1 MHDRAVPAATNP
13 LANDHW
19 DLAHQQD
26 QGKLWTPDR
35 GAGFYQTE
43 RERYQKPALVST
55 GKHAGRSRVRYI
67 GLNTSKLLYH
77 IWKRGYGVRYPTD
90 CWLSAWILALQSIW
104 AAILNAIT
112 LGIIFARISQ
122 PKQRARTIF
131 ISDSACI
138 ARRDGILKFMFR
150 VADIRKTQVIAPSVR
165 AFLYTW
171 GGRKTAEGEKVP
183 VRIEELD
190 IGYIDGMLLLPL
202 VVEHS
207 IDERSPLYGH
217 TYESLRA
224 LGAEVIVTFEGTSES
239 GAQFMTRQ
247 SYLPS
252 EMHWGYVFSEII
264 FHAKEGETEHS
275 VDISRFHEI
284 QPQTNLKMLPPA
296 ASSRK
301 IVSATPKSVP
311 YPVLQEN
318 TLVLSNFL
326 VVGKRNGKLSLMFRV
341 GDTYPNQMLQ
351 VQVRAYFYRWKPHTS
366 LEGEEWPFTAWE
378 LKITDGLMS
387 VNQLLLRM
395 PTTMVHVIDDDSPL
409 AAWRTGRAAVATDS
423 DSEIVVVVE
432 ATMYSNSS
440 IAMKQRTY
448 NVCNDV
454 KYAHRLIPIVTAPN
468 QSPDGKPRVLWSKF
482 HDTVPVDD
490 SSAAG
495 RAGSISIWPE
505 QGQLPDPA
513 GASSTSADGDSESD
527 ATATITATRGR
538 HHQRSSNLRP
548 RPSVNDDD
556 DDDECDPESEALD
569 RCAPSQAGR
578 AVSGLQHAHSHLRP
592 PRPPTS
598 SDTGTTYDGSAP
610 NPYSG
615 DGAWAVQAL
624 LQQAAQVVQQ
634 CKQVDTRAR
643 QAADLLS
650 SRDDFIAAFVQE
662 HGMLV
667 QLTAHIGS
675 TAREMQQKRV
685 IAGFTVPH
693 AEKKG
698 LVQRLALVD
707 HTLSRFNRE
716 LDNQEK
722 QIRKLQAEKAELQ
735 FYGKLHANRPPQ
747 QARRAKQ
754 PEYCFLCT
762 VCLDIVTS

>member
-1 MHDRAVPAATNP
+1 MSVASMSRHGSMQEPLMSDLQGSPRYSNPDHPGLPPRHSSGSVIAKAMNERPVPAATNP
-13 LANDHW
+13 LAHDRW
-19 DLAHQQD
+19 DGGHQRD

-43 RERYQKPALVST
+43 RERYHKPALVST
-55 GKHAGRSRVRYI
+55 GKHAGHSRVRFV
-67 GLNTSKLLYH
+67 GLNQTKLLYH
-77 IWKRGYGVRYPTD
+77 IWKRDFFTSCVQLRLPVVVAAIILVYLASFFSFGVVWYLVFRLRSRCVNGFNGFVSAFIFATETQQTIGYGVRSPTD
-90 CWLSAWILALQSIW
+90 CWLSAWIVALQSIW

-131 ISDSACI
+131 ISDSAVV
-138 ARRDGILKFMFR
+138 ARRDGMLKFMFR
-150 VADIRKTQVIAPSVR
+150 VADIRTTQVIAPAVR
-165 AFLYTW
+165 AYLYTW
-171 GGRKTAEGEKVP
+171 GGRKTAEGEKIP

-202 VVEHS
+202 VVEHG

-217 TYESLRA
+217 TYESLRS

-239 GAQFMTRQ
+239 GAQFQTRQ

-252 EMHWGYVFSEII
+252 EIHWGYVFVEII
-264 FHAKEGETEHS
+264 HHAKEGETQHT

-284 QPQTNLKMLPPA
+284 QPQTGLKMLPPG

-301 IVSATPKSVP
+301 IVSAIPKSVP

-326 VVGKRNGKLSLMFRV
+326 VVAKRNGKLSLMFRV

-351 VQVRAYFYRWKPHTS
+351 VQVRAYFYRWKPHIS

-387 VNQLLLRM
+387 ANQLLLRM

-423 DSEIVVVVE
+423 DSEIVVMVE
-432 ATMYSNSS
+432 ATMYSSS
-440 IAMKQRTY
+440 TTVMKQRTF

-468 QSPDGKPRVLWSKF
+468 QSADGKPRVLWSKF

-495 RAGSISIWPE
+495 RAGSISVWPD
-505 QGQLPDPA
+505 QGQLMDPI
-513 GASSTSADGDSESD
+513 ASSSSADGEGPD
-527 ATATITATRGR
+527 ATATIFHRGLDR
-538 HHQRSSNLRP
+538 QRSSLVGQCSGLASEDNE
-548 RPSVNDDD
+548 DC
-556 DDDECDPESEALD
+556 DEEEEALE
-569 RCAPSQAGR
+569 RYAPSQAGR
-578 AVSGLQHAHSHLRP
+578 AVAGLQHSSSHHRA

-598 SDTGTTYDGSAP
+598 SDTGTTQDADDWHKSRSLFSVVWSEQDDIQDSA
-610 NPYSG
+610 
-615 DGAWAVQAL
+615 Q
-624 LQQAAQVVQQ
+624 
-634 CKQVDTRAR
+634 
-643 QAADLLS
+643 
-650 SRDDFIAAFVQE
+650 
-662 HGMLV
+662 
-667 QLTAHIGS
+667 QLTDRAHRTS
-675 TAREMQQKRV
+675 S
-685 IAGFTVPH
+685 
-693 AEKKG
+693 
-698 LVQRLALVD
+698 LRLAR
-707 HTLSRFNRE
+707 TFSRTGSVN
-716 LDNQEK
+716 N
-722 QIRKLQAEKAELQ
+722 
-735 FYGKLHANRPPQ
+735 
-747 QARRAKQ
+747 
-754 PEYCFLCT
+754 
-762 VCLDIVTS
+762 V